1 MLNSVLSQILLSIL
15 LVLLL
20 LASSVAAIHA
30 RHEARQLFIELEGQ
44 IRIRDELNINWGRLQ
59 IEHSTWASPGR
70 IEQIAADKLDM
81 RVPQPSAV
89 VIIGP

>member
-1 MLNSVLSQILLSIL
+1 MMNSLSSQLMLSAG

-20 LASSVAAIHA
+20 LGSSVAAIHA
-30 RHEARQLFIELEGQ
+30 RHEARQLFIELEAQ
-44 IRIRDELNINWGRLQ
+44 IRTRDELNINWGRLQ

-70 IEQIAADKLDM
+70 IEQIATGKLDM
-81 RVPQPSAV
+81 RVPEPAAV